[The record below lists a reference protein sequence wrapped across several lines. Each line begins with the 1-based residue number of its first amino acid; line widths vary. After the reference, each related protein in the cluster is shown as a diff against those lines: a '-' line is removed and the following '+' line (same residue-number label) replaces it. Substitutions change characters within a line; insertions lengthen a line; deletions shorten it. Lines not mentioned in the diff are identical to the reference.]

1 MNKRILIIDDDQHV
15 LDALEFLFSEEG
27 YLVEAINA
35 AAMVIPTVLKFQPD
49 IILMD
54 IRLDDGDG
62 RLICDE
68 LKNSPITQHL
78 PVILLTAL
86 SYQEIS
92 EFDCLADAIIG
103 KPYDMQK
110 LLYTVARLSDRS
122 TDLFKY

>member
-1 MNKRILIIDDDQHV
+1 MNKRILIIDDDQHM
-15 LDALEFLFSEEG
+15 LCALEFLFTEEG

-35 AAMVIPTVLKFQPD
+35 AAMVIPTVLKFQPE

-54 IRLDDGDG
+54 IRLGDGDG

-68 LKNSPITQHL
+68 LKNSPITKHL

-86 SYQEIS
+86 SYREIS

-103 KPYDMQK
+103 KPYDIK
-110 LLYTVARLSDRS
+110 YLLNTVSQLSDRT
-122 TDLFKY
+122 TDLLKY